1 MRRNSFSMTLLIKVI
16 QYLVYILIGVTLFG
30 TLNLVQAASSSGI
43 SYRVYPQANSIV
55 HVVKV
60 AANSDRIVTTKT
72 ATNLQPLNFF
82 LKGKE
87 VAAINGGYFDPN
99 NQQTTSF
106 VTTNKRL
113 VADPRLNSRLV
124 DNPDLAIYL
133 GKILNRAEFRRYQC
147 DGQNVY
153 DITLHRQSV
162 PAQCVLIDALGAG
175 PQLLPV
181 DTSQAEGF
189 TAYQDGKLIRN
200 AIGVNTANARSAV
213 GITKDG
219 TVILAMVEQKDAR
232 DSGLSLADLALFL
245 KNLGVTKA
253 MNLDGGSSTSLY
265 YRGRTY
271 YGKLNPEGNKVKR
284 PLKSILVVQEN

>member
-1 MRRNSFSMTLLIKVI
+1 MERNSSSVSLLIKLL

-30 TLNLVQAASSSGI
+30 SLNLVHGSNPPQVSYQA
-43 SYRVYPQANSIV
+43 YPQSQAIV
-55 HVVKV
+55 HVVKI
-60 AANSDRIVTTKT
+60 AADSDRFVTTKT
-72 ATNLQPLNFF
+72 SAKLQPLTSF

-87 VAAINGGYFDPN
+87 IAAINGGYFDPN

-106 VTTNKRL
+106 VTTQNKL

-147 DGQNVY
+147 DGHNVY
-153 DITLHRQSV
+153 DITPHRTST
-162 PAQCVLIDALGAG
+162 PSDCVLLDALGAG
-175 PQLLPV
+175 PQLLPA

-189 TAYQDGKLIRN
+189 TAYQDGKLVRN

-213 GITKDG
+213 GITSDG
-219 TVILAMVEQKDAR
+219 TVVLAMVEQKNSLN
-232 DSGLSLADLALFL
+232 SGLSLADLALFL
-245 KNLGVTKA
+245 KDLGVTKA

-271 YGKLNPEGNKVKR
+271 YGKLNPEGNQVKR